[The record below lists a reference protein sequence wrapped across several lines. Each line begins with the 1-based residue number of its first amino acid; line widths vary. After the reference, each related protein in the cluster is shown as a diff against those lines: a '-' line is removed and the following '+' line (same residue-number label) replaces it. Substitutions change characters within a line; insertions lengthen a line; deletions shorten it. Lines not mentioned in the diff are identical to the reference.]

1 MLDYYSVDEVGAL
14 VRTTGANQRQVT
26 ARRGTATSSWFAH
39 RAVPPTEPG
48 SEQTAGVTM
57 R

>member
-14 VRTTGANQRQVT
+14 VRTTGATQRQVT